1 MASTEESQAQTPI
14 EDSTTQSFSE
24 RHDVSAMSESE
35 VPSDAEGISRSASSS
50 DSAMPPSPAASSDS
64 TIPADAIRQGMATL
78 GRVLAPFFVLD
89 PVLDDEASQMFELMA
104 RLDVAAAASEW
115 PFAEAD
121 AVRPSLQA
129 MHDAAATTDA
139 HDLARQYRHLFVGPE
154 ALACPP
160 WGSVYTDHD
169 QVVFGES
176 TLALRSWLRTH
187 GIAAFVQPG
196 EPEDHIG
203 TMLQLAG
210 WIAEKRP
217 ELLEEFCAQHFFTW
231 SSHYLEQLEQAAE
244 GTFYEGL
251 AHVTRTSLEGA
262 QRAMGLTVAYPHFYR

>member
-1 MASTEESQAQTPI
+1 MASTEDSQEQTSI
-14 EDSTTQSFSE
+14 EDSTTRYYSE
-24 RHDVSAMSESE
+24 RHDSSEASGKSAGEGAVQPS
-35 VPSDAEGISRSASSS
+35 VPPD
-50 DSAMPPSPAASSDS
+50 DV
-64 TIPADAIRQGMATL
+64 RQGMATL

-154 ALACPP
+154 ALAFPP

-169 QVVFGES
+169 QVVFGEA
-176 TLALRSWLRTH
+176 TLALRSWLRAH

-210 WIAEKRP
+210 WISEKRP

-244 GTFYEGL
+244 VTFYAGL

-262 QRAMGLTVAYPHFYR
+262 QQAMGLEVSYPHFYR